1 MSNFKETL
9 PSITE
14 KVNKLESSA
23 LVLSEALYYG
33 NNSGKSYSGAMNLLY
48 EEIMELAE
56 MCTELSCN

>member
-1 MSNFKETL
+1 MSRVNETL
-9 PSITE
+9 TNITE
-14 KVNKLESSA
+14 KVTKLESSA

-48 EEIMELAE
+48 EEILELAE